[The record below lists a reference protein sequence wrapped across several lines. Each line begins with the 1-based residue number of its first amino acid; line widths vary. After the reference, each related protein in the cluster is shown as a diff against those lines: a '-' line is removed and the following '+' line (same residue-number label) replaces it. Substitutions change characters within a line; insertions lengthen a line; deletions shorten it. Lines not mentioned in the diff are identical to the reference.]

1 MENFRAKL
9 CIKDLELNRWIFL
22 EAVLAIMLLR
32 SMICNDINILENIL
46 VLLCG
51 QVNRKNILK
60 VLVSIIFHL
69 TK

>member
-1 MENFRAKL
+1 MEDLRAKL
-9 CIKDLELNRWIFL
+9 CIKDLEPNRWIFL
-22 EAVLAIMLLR
+22 EAVLAILLLR
-32 SMICNDINILENIL
+32 SMISNNINILENIL